1 MARAKRETV
10 EQFNAVVEEAAKG
23 LSNTAISA
31 LLAHPEAVRSALAVA
46 ADALSKPLDDAEVLR
61 GIDSP
66 RVSAKEARQRIA
78 ARARP
83 DTETELLT
91 VQEVAELT
99 GLKTRQSVHDWLKKD
114 KILGWQG
121 AKRGYVFPREQF
133 DERGRPPEGLGLVVR
148 ALGDPYA
155 TWHWISTELLS
166 LDGATPL
173 AYLRAGELDSVLIAA
188 EGEAQGD
195 FV

>member
-1 MARAKRETV
+1 VARVERETV
-10 EQFNAVVEEAAKG
+10 EQLNAVVADAAKS
-23 LSNTAISA
+23 LSSTAILA

-46 ADALSKPLDDAEVLR
+46 ADALSKPLDGAKMLR
-61 GIDSP
+61 GIESP
-66 RVSAKEARQRIA
+66 RVSAKEARQRIGM
-78 ARARP
+78 RTRP

-91 VQEVAELT
+91 AEEVAELT

-133 DERGRPPEGLGLVVR
+133 DERGRPLEGLGLLVKF
-148 ALGDPYA
+148 LGDPYA
-155 TWHWISTELLS
+155 TWRWMTTELLS

-173 AYLRAGELDSVLIAA
+173 ACLRVGELDRVLIAA